1 MELDLA
7 CVDSFVAVAAALHF
21 GRAAAQLHLTTS
33 ALTKRI
39 QKLETQ
45 LGVQLIDRGPAGT
58 VSLTG
63 AGDRFSPHALTLLEE
78 ARVARLAARNSPA
91 PTDYRLGLP
100 GQLQDHPELVRL
112 PSIAAAVRRANPS
125 AVIHCYGIPFPFV
138 LRALLDG
145 TIDVMWDVSTTDH
158 PRVESIP
165 LQPFERVGVV
175 SIDHPLAEADEVPVE
190 EFAQLPML
198 FGRGVPEHWMARF
211 YLGDVR
217 PVERA
222 QLVAINGGNSTDVK
236 ANLAIKLGV
245 TTAPVA
251 MAQSLGSLLT
261 TVKLAGVP
269 LVPSFATRKRGDDRE
284 SVLGLINA
292 LESIQTM
299 A

>member
-1 MELDLA
+1 MELDLV
-7 CVDSFVAVAAALHF
+7 CVDSFVAVAAARHF

-45 LGVQLIDRGPAGT
+45 LGVQLVDRGPAGT
-58 VSLTG
+58 VSLTA
-63 AGDRFSPHALTLLEE
+63 AGDRFSPHALALLEE
-78 ARVARLAARNSPA
+78 ARVARLAARNDPA
-91 PTDYRLGLP
+91 ATEYRLGLP

-112 PSIAAAVRRANPS
+112 PSIAAAIRRVHPG
-125 AVIHCYGIPFPFV
+125 AVIHCYGVPFPFV
-138 LRALLDG
+138 LTALLDG
-145 TIDVMWDVSTTDH
+145 TIDVMWDVSTADH
-158 PRVESIP
+158 PQVESIP

-175 SIDHPLAEADEVPVE
+175 SVDHPFAEANEISVE
-190 EFAQLPML
+190 EFAEQPML
-198 FGRGVPEHWMARF
+198 FGRGVPERWMARF

-222 QLVAINGGNSTDVK
+222 RLVPINGGNSSDVR

-245 TTAPVA
+245 TTAPAA
-251 MAQSLGSLLT
+251 MAQSVGPLLAA
-261 TVKLAGVP
+261 VKLVGVP

-284 SVLGLINA
+284 SVIGLVNA

-299 A
+299 T